1 MYTLYE
7 PCPIR
12 FANYYFICK
21 TTMSDFQSLLS
32 VFQDATGSAPSSKN
46 NNNNAAATAAS
57 SRSSDGVAQKA
68 PSSSSPVNNVN
79 QHQHLHDNVDLES
92 TTDPNFSSS
101 TMKERIE
108 RLLRVRQIRKSTA
121 SACNRSSSS
130 RMADDNNITSSSSFH
145 LAICATIVDNFPHE
159 QLWKRWMTP
168 TTIDINIIGNDNNT
182 RKIDCSAELY
192 VHAKHPEH
200 VTSSYLKS
208 KLLPFSHV
216 PNWNDVRVIRAM
228 LSLLRQALADDDHH
242 DDNSNDNNGGG
253 GGDNNG
259 GKKKKATHVLFC
271 TESCIPIATLGEV
284 AKSILLNEI
293 CVWKER
299 EQKEGEGKVA
309 DEVVGEQTEKQ
320 QPAVNKQ
327 QQNHREPNWDRSYI
341 HCYNQN
347 SSQCTRFDEHNCWS
361 TLSNSI
367 PSSSIY
373 KALPGWCLLSR
384 KHAESILHLC
394 EKELGGMNL
403 WPAFERVWAP
413 EEVYFPTVMSL
424 CGFLDNY
431 NENDDGI
438 NNNNI
443 NNEVLN
449 RSLTYSEWDTRASNH
464 KDRAHPL
471 TYDDKFDYK
480 LVRRVRNET
489 GALFLRKL
497 KRGLD
502 LNVWEDIVVR
512 REKKSVVVLGG
523 GHHHR
528 GHRDYRQQNDRRHH
542 YDSRRS
548 NFSYGNG
555 SYSRDRDDRR
565 RPFDRDREGSSSKRH
580 RWR

>member
-1 MYTLYE
+1 
-7 PCPIR
+7 
-12 FANYYFICK
+12 
-21 TTMSDFQSLLS
+21 MSDFQSLLS
-32 VFQDATGSAPSSKN
+32 VFQDATGSAPSSTN
-46 NNNNAAATAAS
+46 NNEAAVAS
-57 SRSSDGVAQKA
+57 HRSGVARKA
-68 PSSSSPVNNVN
+68 PSSSSVNNVN
-79 QHQHLHDNVDLES
+79 QHQHQHDGVDLES

-121 SACNRSSSS
+121 STCSSSS
-130 RMADDNNITSSSSFH
+130 RIVDGNNITSSSFH

-159 QLWKRWMTP
+159 QLWKRWMTS
-168 TTIDINIIGNDNNT
+168 TTIDINIIDDNNNNT

-200 VTSSYLKS
+200 VTSSYLQS

-228 LSLLRQALADDDHH
+228 LSLLRQSLTDDGHDDD
-242 DDNSNDNNGGG
+242 NRNNNVSSG

-259 GKKKKATHVLFC
+259 AKKKKKATHVLFC

-284 AKSILLNEI
+284 AKSILLNEV
-293 CVWKER
+293 CVWKGR
-299 EQKEGEGKVA
+299 EHEDEEGKVA
-309 DEVVGEQTEKQ
+309 EEVAGEQTEKQ
-320 QPAVNKQ
+320 SAVQ
-327 QQNHREPNWDRSYI
+327 QQQQQKHKGPNWDRSYI

-431 NENDDGI
+431 NENDDDG
-438 NNNNI
+438 NNNNNNNS
-443 NNEVLN
+443 NNEVSN

-480 LVRRVRNET
+480 LVRRVRNEN

-512 REKKSVVVLGG
+512 REKKSVVAG

-542 YDSRRS
+542 YDSRRN